1 MSSNIRLVSLD
12 KMFRPY
18 RFIIAKAIT
27 ALIISSFCAL
37 MIPWALRYYIDHGI
51 SDRLLTHQSTTTL
64 IFVAVS
70 AGYASS
76 SAYRYYQVTW
86 LGERVAMDL
95 RERLFKHVLYLP
107 RSFHDRMHSGNLLS
121 QILADT
127 AVLETV
133 FSSSLS
139 LIMRNIILFT
149 GCITMMVITSWQL
162 ALLFFC
168 LAPFMIVP
176 VILIGRRYRRYSRD
190 VQDKLA
196 LSHELA
202 SEVLANVEYIQSSQQ
217 QEVQYERFQTCINA
231 TFAAAGSRIVTR
243 AWLTAVLVFLMALLI
258 VLILSFGSYLVHA
271 SKDAMSYGM
280 LVQFLVYAL
289 LMAVSTATVS
299 ESWGEVLKALGAL
312 DRIDETLQEPVETE
326 EDGKMLLPKSIC
338 IDFNNVGF
346 TYPSSERNQVLSDIN
361 FTIKPGSFVAVVG
374 PSGAGKST
382 LFKLLLKL
390 YKAQQG
396 SIYINNT
403 PLSEYQLASLRQNI
417 VYVPQEP
424 VLFSATLR
432 DNITMMQEVDDRSV
446 EEACKYACLNEV
458 VSELKDGL
466 NTFLGERGL
475 RLSTGQRQRV
485 GLARAFL
492 KKGSLI
498 LLDEPTSSIDSI
510 NEVLVSE
517 AMSLFT
523 ERGAT
528 CFVIAHRLYTIE
540 HADEIIVLDQG
551 KVVAIGDHST
561 LLKSSE
567 LYRDLSR
574 QLDK

>member
-1 MSSNIRLVSLD
+1 
-12 KMFRPY
+12 MFLPY
-18 RFIIAKAIT
+18 KFIVAKAIIS
-27 ALIISSFCAL
+27 LLISSFCAL

-51 SDRLLTHQSTTTL
+51 ANQLLMQQSSTTLTFIL
-64 IFVAVS
+64 VA
-70 AGYASS
+70 AGYSVS

-95 RERLFKHVLYLP
+95 RERLFDHVLQLP
-107 RSFHDRMHSGNLLS
+107 KSFHDKVHSGNLLS

-139 LIMRNIILFT
+139 LISRNSILFV
-149 GCITMMVITSWQL
+149 GCLTMMAITSWQL
-162 ALLFFC
+162 ALFFFC
-168 LAPFMIVP
+168 LAPFMIIP
-176 VILIGRRYRRYSRD
+176 LIWVGRNYRKYSRV

-202 SEVLANVEYIQSSQQ
+202 SEVLSNVEYIQASQQ
-217 QEVQYERFQTCINA
+217 QKNQSQRFHSCLNE
-231 TFAAAGSRIVTR
+231 TFKAASTRIATR
-243 AWLTAVLVFLMALLI
+243 AWLTAMLVFLMALLI
-258 VLILSFGSYLVHA
+258 VGVLSFGAYLIHH
-271 SKDAMSYGM
+271 SHQGMSYGM

-289 LMAVSTATVS
+289 LMAVSTASVS

-312 DRIDETLQEPVETE
+312 DRIDETLQEKVETSH
-326 EDGKMLLPKSIC
+326 DGQLDLPKSIR
-338 IDFNNVGF
+338 IDFKGVCF
-346 TYPSSERNQVLSDIN
+346 TYPSGEREQVLSDVN
-361 FTIKPGSFVAVVG
+361 FDIQPGSFVAFVG

-382 LFKLLLKL
+382 IFKLLLKL
-390 YKAQQG
+390 YQAQQG
-396 SIYINNT
+396 GIYINGAE
-403 PLSEYQLASLRQNI
+403 LSEYKLESLRHNI

-424 VLFSATLR
+424 VLFSASLR
-432 DNITMMQEVDDRSV
+432 DNITMMMSVDDHSV
-446 EEACKYACLNEV
+446 EEACQHARLNEV
-458 VSELKDGL
+458 IAELPEGL

-510 NEVLVSE
+510 NEAAVSE
-517 AMSLFT
+517 AMKLFSDQ
-523 ERGAT
+523 GAT

-540 HADEIIVLDQG
+540 HADTIILLDEG
-551 KVVAIGDHST
+551 KVVDKGSHAS
-561 LLKSSE
+561 LLQSSE
-567 LYRDLSR
+567 LYQELAR
-574 QLDK
+574 QLDN